1 MGINLLDVLI
11 VGAGISGI
19 SAACHLRKESPD
31 SNFAIVEAREN
42 PGGTWDLFRYPG
54 IRSDSD
60 MHTFGFNFKPWAEP
74 KVLADGGSILSY
86 VKDAIEEYDLA
97 KQIHYGEK
105 VSSASFDSASSS
117 WQVELVNREGV
128 VRHLQ
133 TRLLFMCAGY
143 YRYEEGFTPAIKD
156 LDTYS
161 GQLIHPQ
168 QWPDNLEYGGKN
180 IAVIGSGATAM
191 TLVPALAAT
200 AASVTMIQR
209 SPTYVIPRPSIDII
223 AKFLNA
229 VLPLPLAYKIVRWK
243 NIQLGN
249 YFYRSSRKNPAKAKE
264 FLLKQVRKALGSDF
278 DIEKHFTPSYD
289 PWDQRVCVVP
299 EGDLFTAIKKGK
311 AHVVTGTIDS
321 VNSSGVLMTDGTQ
334 INADILVT
342 ATGLNLQLMG
352 GVAFFMDG
360 EPIDFSKRLF
370 YQGMLISGV
379 PNLIQTF
386 GYVNASWTLRA
397 DLNSLYVTRLLNH
410 MKKTGATRVSAELL
424 GDDVNMTAENPFK
437 DFQPGYMKRGMHLF
451 PKQGD
456 HAPWQNTQNY
466 LLDRKLLGEADLE
479 DGVLQF
485 S

>member
-1 MGINLLDVLI
+1 MLDVLI

-19 SAACHLRKESPD
+19 SAACHLKRESPNA
-31 SNFAIVEAREN
+31 SFAIIEARDN

-60 MHTFGFNFKPWAEP
+60 MHTFGFNFKPWIES
-74 KVLADGGSILSY
+74 KVLADGESILSY
-86 VKDAIEEYDLA
+86 VKDAIVEFGID
-97 KQIHYGEK
+97 KKIQYGEK
-105 VSSASFDSASSS
+105 VTSANWNSESSS
-117 WQVELVNREGV
+117 WLVVLVNSSGQTRTLE
-128 VRHLQ
+128 

-143 YRYEEGFTPAIKD
+143 YRYDEGYTPQWKGLESFTGTLLHPQKWPED
-156 LDTYS
+156 LDYK
-161 GQLIHPQ
+161 
-168 QWPDNLEYGGKN
+168 DNT

-191 TLVPALAAT
+191 TLVPAMAQQAT
-200 AASVTMIQR
+200 KVTMIQR
-209 SPTYVIPRPSIDII
+209 SPTYVIARPSVDII
-223 AKFLNA
+223 AKILNA
-229 VLPLPLAYKIVRWK
+229 VLPQKWAYSMVRWK
-243 NIQLGN
+243 NIRLGN
-249 YFYRSSRKNPAKAKE
+249 YFYRTSRKNPAKAKE
-264 FLLKQVRKALGSDF
+264 FLLKQVRKALGEDF
-278 DIEKHFTPSYD
+278 DIEKHFTPSYN

-299 EGDLFTAIKKGK
+299 EGDLFTGIKNG
-311 AHVVTGTIDS
+311 AVDVVTGDIESINET
-321 VNSSGVLMTDGTQ
+321 GVKMTDGTQ
-334 INADILVT
+334 IDAQILVT

-352 GVAFFMDG
+352 GVEFSMDG

-397 DLNSLYVTRLLNH
+397 DLNSLYVTRLVNH
-410 MKKTGATRVSAELL
+410 MQATGTTRVSAELL
-424 GDDVNMTAENPFK
+424 GEDVNMDAENPFK

-456 HAPWQNTQNY
+456 HAPWQNTQDY
-466 LLDRKLLGEADLE
+466 LVDRKLLGEAKLE